1 MSPELK
7 LAYQTANSEIEY
19 SPFHSDLYSL
29 GLTFLNMLV
38 IAE

>member
-7 LAYQTANSEIEY
+7 NAYQTANTGLEY

-29 GLTFLNMLV
+29 GMTFLNMLA
-38 IAE
+38 IPE